1 MMNDLGKSLVVIG
14 VVIALVGV
22 VLMLAGR
29 VPWLGRLPGDMYV
42 QRGNWSFYF
51 PVVTSLVLSV
61 LLTLLFWLFGR
72 R

>member
-1 MMNDLGKSLVVIG
+1 MNDLGKSLVVIG
-14 VVIALVGV
+14 VLIAVVGV

-29 VPWLGRLPGDMYV
+29 VPWLGRLPGDIYV

-51 PVVTSLVLSV
+51 PIVTSLVLSV
-61 LLTLLFWLFGR
+61 VLTVVFWLFGR